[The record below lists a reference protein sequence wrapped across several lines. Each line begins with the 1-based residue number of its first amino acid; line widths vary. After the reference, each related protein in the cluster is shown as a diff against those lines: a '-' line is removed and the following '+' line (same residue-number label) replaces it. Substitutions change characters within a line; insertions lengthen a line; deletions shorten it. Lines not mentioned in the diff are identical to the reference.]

1 MNALLKF
8 LQALRSLYN
17 QGAIKS
23 IDEAMEFAKNE
34 FGEVTEFL
42 DAQIKKVFKKAPEKK
57 SKGIM
62 DAEIIETSFKP
73 GKSKYSD
80 KIIEESESQKIAKQR
95 TDDLMKEPEEKGIME
110 MVDEISK
117 KGEDLKK
124 TIDENKKT
132 ESSILEDALDAATGF
147 RRPLG
152 SKDKS
157 KPFRTHKMEY
167 KRDSEDYR
175 IPGGSSYA
183 EGNLRTAIRQFLR
196 TEAKE
201 GRIKLSDDDMFR
213 ITEYSP
219 MMEDDPIDVFRRY
232 YGEDALQ
239 KADDMADELRFGESF
254 KHYEEI
260 FRREMGD
267 LKVKTEGAGEYD
279 PIILEAERIM
289 KEAADEAKNKKILE
303 DFDPTDRDKNAT
315 GGRAGYAFGTGL
327 KLLKLFGNAKKLQK
341 AIDDAVDNLNPSGDK
356 KLDAD
361 NAIDDMLEEAGIDKD
376 AVDQYDIIDA
386 YGKAYDKIT
395 RVARETDEVRQLAP
409 KMVERLEI
417 KAKYPGIDD
426 ELVDKILIDD
436 DPQRK
441 AEVLATLDE
450 AFRMMEKGKGA
461 DEIVD
466 TFKNQTR
473 TKQAMGTGP
482 DGLSEITDLFEKIK
496 IKNVQTQKDKEDNKQ
511 MRFRK
516 LLASNKFPELNTFL
530 EAELNED
537 DEKVEFDV
545 RTNLAVGGS
554 PFTAEQIAQK
564 KQQSYLDYLAR
575 QGATA
580 PASTGAGYR
589 GGASSVGANLF
600 STPATSTT
608 TTGTNTTGTSGGTGG
623 TSGGGTTPSGGGF
636 SGGSSGG
643 GSSGGGSTGSS
654 GGGTSSGGSNVYT
667 GAGNFPPGM
676 GTNTGGGSTGSS
688 GGGSGLTPNTGNSN
702 VGGGGFGGTGS
713 IVGGGTGS
721 TGTTGSAPSY
731 QSRLDE
737 YKAYVERNK
746 NDPRATLSPNNFFTQ
761 KELMANPE
769 MQDAAYK
776 NIYNPGREFQKQVQ
790 AAYDTGD
797 LGSEAANVAANQA
810 ASALPNPYEMSSKE
824 LRTAAQPFIEQAKAE
839 WFAANP
845 GATANDFSRSG
856 GRWIDLAE
864 DIVRRNYREQQD
876 QFAATSDDG
885 FMNDVLTD
893 DKGNK
898 FISPETSKKEQFE
911 FLKEK
916 GVLSSEATLEDYIA
930 GKYAGSAYSPRDPS
944 LWKDKDGTHFSDRLE
959 QKYGEGIKVEYDE
972 KRLEDMSNRQA
983 DLSDDQKL
991 INDRLEQKYKDMWH
1005 SNPSNIGPRDEYV
1018 AKMLAKDSGYIDPN
1032 QYNRQADLTSPR
1044 SDGKYADQVN
1054 ARNQPVSIGGGLKK
1068 FGGKIYNAAGQVV
1081 DTAGRILDSTPGK
1094 LAVAMATAGVGG
1106 PALQTVSNIKT
1117 AVDTINKGRDVVGAI
1132 KDSYDKAIDDSLN
1145 QVQGITGNIDL
1156 REENKTGGR
1165 VNKAVG
1171 GSLDLEARKRKSYED
1186 YLARQP
1192 GAQPAQPQA
1201 PTAQPAQPVAPQ
1213 PAQPAAPQPF
1223 DMSKYQGGYFDGGI
1237 EDSRNIALGNLAELG
1252 VDISKYRTMSAKK
1265 DPTAP
1270 TFQGYTNM
1278 EIMMMAPEEAK
1289 QKLGFDPS
1297 VQGAN
1302 AEFEKFIQSEF
1313 DRTGP
1318 MAIGPGGPAGVT
1330 TQFKNQD
1337 ELSQILNRAIPFYMR
1352 TARDLGENYTLEE
1365 MLAMTDEEL
1374 AALDDRYDKKMGYGK
1389 YRKTSPNIYNTG
1401 STDKSQAQE
1410 TMEYYSG
1417 NIQPQGTGI
1426 GLGSQY
1432 ATGGRVGFRY
1442 GGEKK
1447 RVKKYMKPNYDQPFD
1462 KISKS
1467 ERSKFNKLTSTL
1479 SSYAKNLNKL
1489 KKKKATTTA
1498 QKNLLVQNEK
1508 ARKNALK
1515 RLDLLKKMYSGSKRV

>member
-1 MNALLKF
+1 M
-8 LQALRSLYN
+8 
-17 QGAIKS
+17 
-23 IDEAMEFAKNE
+23 
-34 FGEVTEFL
+34 T
-42 DAQIKKVFKKAPEKK
+42 
-57 SKGIM
+57 
-62 DAEIIETSFKP
+62 
-73 GKSKYSD
+73 
-80 KIIEESESQKIAKQR
+80 
-95 TDDLMKEPEEKGIME
+95 
-110 MVDEISK
+110 
-117 KGEDLKK
+117 
-124 TIDENKKT
+124 
-132 ESSILEDALDAATGF
+132 
-147 RRPLG
+147 
-152 SKDKS
+152 
-157 KPFRTHKMEY
+157 
-167 KRDSEDYR
+167 
-175 IPGGSSYA
+175 
-183 EGNLRTAIRQFLR
+183 
-196 TEAKE
+196 
-201 GRIKLSDDDMFR
+201 
-213 ITEYSP
+213 
-219 MMEDDPIDVFRRY
+219 
-232 YGEDALQ
+232 
-239 KADDMADELRFGESF
+239 
-254 KHYEEI
+254 
-260 FRREMGD
+260 
-267 LKVKTEGAGEYD
+267 
-279 PIILEAERIM
+279 
-289 KEAADEAKNKKILE
+289 
-303 DFDPTDRDKNAT
+303 
-315 GGRAGYAFGTGL
+315 
-327 KLLKLFGNAKKLQK
+327 
-341 AIDDAVDNLNPSGDK
+341 
-356 KLDAD
+356 
-361 NAIDDMLEEAGIDKD
+361 
-376 AVDQYDIIDA
+376 
-386 YGKAYDKIT
+386 
-395 RVARETDEVRQLAP
+395 
-409 KMVERLEI
+409 
-417 KAKYPGIDD
+417 
-426 ELVDKILIDD
+426 
-436 DPQRK
+436 
-441 AEVLATLDE
+441 
-450 AFRMMEKGKGA
+450 
-461 DEIVD
+461 
-466 TFKNQTR
+466 
-473 TKQAMGTGP
+473 
-482 DGLSEITDLFEKIK
+482 
-496 IKNVQTQKDKEDNKQ
+496 
-511 MRFRK
+511 
-516 LLASNKFPELNTFL
+516 
-530 EAELNED
+530 
-537 DEKVEFDV
+537 
-545 RTNLAVGGS
+545 
-554 PFTAEQIAQK
+554 
-564 KQQSYLDYLAR
+564 
-575 QGATA
+575 
-580 PASTGAGYR
+580 
-589 GGASSVGANLF
+589 
-600 STPATSTT
+600 
-608 TTGTNTTGTSGGTGG
+608 
-623 TSGGGTTPSGGGF
+623 
-636 SGGSSGG
+636 
-643 GSSGGGSTGSS
+643 
-654 GGGTSSGGSNVYT
+654 
-667 GAGNFPPGM
+667 
-676 GTNTGGGSTGSS
+676 
-688 GGGSGLTPNTGNSN
+688 
-702 VGGGGFGGTGS
+702 
-713 IVGGGTGS
+713 
-721 TGTTGSAPSY
+721 
-731 QSRLDE
+731 
-737 YKAYVERNK
+737 
-746 NDPRATLSPNNFFTQ
+746 
-761 KELMANPE
+761 
-769 MQDAAYK
+769 
-776 NIYNPGREFQKQVQ
+776 
-790 AAYDTGD
+790 
-797 LGSEAANVAANQA
+797 
-810 ASALPNPYEMSSKE
+810 
-824 LRTAAQPFIEQAKAE
+824 
-839 WFAANP
+839 W
-845 GATANDFSRSG
+845 
-856 GRWIDLAE
+856 
-864 DIVRRNYREQQD
+864 
-876 QFAATSDDG
+876 
-885 FMNDVLTD
+885 
-893 DKGNK
+893 
-898 FISPETSKKEQFE
+898 
-911 FLKEK
+911 
-916 GVLSSEATLEDYIA
+916 
-930 GKYAGSAYSPRDPS
+930 
-944 LWKDKDGTHFSDRLE
+944 
-959 QKYGEGIKVEYDE
+959 
-972 KRLEDMSNRQA
+972 SNRQA